1 MFETKARILL
11 VDDHPLVR
19 RALADL
25 ISEEQDLEVCG
36 EASSVSAALQ
46 KLSESPADLAIVDI
60 SLDGGSGLELVKTM
74 RHQHPSVPVI
84 IFSMHDEKI
93 YAERCI
99 RAGARG
105 YVMKREST
113 RRIITA
119 IRDAMCGRVA
129 ISPGMAQLFARKFVR
144 GQVPPDT
151 SPLKC
156 LSDRELEIFHLL
168 GSGCDTR
175 MAADRLHIN
184 VKTVQTYCSRIKEK
198 LGLDSAT
205 ELLVEAVRWK
215 ESTRLQR

>member
-1 MFETKARILL
+1 MREGKVRILL

-19 RALADL
+19 SALADL

-36 EASSVSAALQ
+36 EAGSVPDALQ
-46 KLSESPADLAIVDI
+46 KMSESPADLAIVDI
-60 SLDGGSGLELVKTM
+60 SLEDGSGLELVKTM
-74 RHQHPSVPVI
+74 RQQNPSVPVI
-84 IFSMHDEKI
+84 VFSMHDEKI

-113 RRIITA
+113 RRIIAA
-119 IRDAMCGRVA
+119 IRDAISGRVA
-129 ISPGMAQLFARKFVR
+129 ISPDMAQLFSRKFVR
-144 GQVPPDT
+144 GQVPADS
-151 SPLKC
+151 SPLEC
-156 LSDRELEIFHLL
+156 LSERELEIFQLL

-175 MAADRLHIN
+175 TAADRLRIN

-205 ELLVEAVRWK
+205 ELLVEAVRWTDSNRA
-215 ESTRLQR
+215 ER

>member
-1 MFETKARILL
+1 MPENKVRILL

-36 EASSVSAALQ
+36 EASSVAAAL
-46 KLSESPADLAIVDI
+46 ENMFDNPADLAVVDI
-60 SLDGGSGLELVKTM
+60 SLEGTSGLELVKAM
-74 RHQHPSVPVI
+74 RQQHPTVPVI
-84 IFSMHDEKI
+84 VFSMHDEKV

-113 RRIITA
+113 RRIIAA
-119 IRDAMCGRVA
+119 IRDAISGRVA
-129 ISPGMAQLFARKFVR
+129 ISPDMAQLFSRKFAR
-144 GQVPPDT
+144 AQVPPDT
-151 SPLKC
+151 SPLDC
-156 LSDRELEIFHLL
+156 LSDRELEIFQLL

-184 VKTVQTYCSRIKEK
+184 VKTVQTYCARIKEK

-215 ESTRLQR
+215 ESTRSEP